1 MSLSHRLRRS
11 AVRRARTETGFS
23 FAGRAGG
30 SAGAGFGGNAG
41 RTAGSLRSGVKCS
54 LTTGNASSASAAS
67 AFPRAA
73 AAFSFSAAA
82 RSLIR

>member
-1 MSLSHRLRRS
+1 MSLSHLRRRS
-11 AVRRARTETGFS
+11 AERRARTETGFS

-30 SAGAGFGGNAG
+30 SASAGFGGNAG
-41 RTAGSLRSGVKCS
+41 RTAGSLRSVVKCS
-54 LTTGNASSASAAS
+54 LTTGSASSASAA
-67 AFPRAA
+67 AA